1 MVVSQEN
8 LNVPQVQIIVGNH
21 STPSVPPIGIQTDVT
36 KFSDFV
42 SATVVLLSRIHP
54 FFDLLVAYNDESV
67 KNSTQFPYNRLAV
80 LMSQYSR
87 LKEDSNGSNVAFMG
101 NLVYIGSQ
109 FVLSLNDENFKREA
123 WNMEQ
128 QNFEEFIKFLLDK
141 KLPGKIHNQLNN
153 QISFTVKSV
162 YLQTVE

>member
-1 MVVSQEN
+1 M
-8 LNVPQVQIIVGNH
+8 
-21 STPSVPPIGIQTDVT
+21 D
-36 KFSDFV
+36 
-42 SATVVLLSRIHP
+42 
-54 FFDLLVAYNDESV
+54 
-67 KNSTQFPYNRLAV
+67 
-80 LMSQYSR
+80 
-87 LKEDSNGSNVAFMG
+87 

-153 QISFTVKSV
+153 QISFTVKNV